1 MLITIALI
9 ELAVIITGLWLIFNK
24 KVSAASESLDIIKEE
39 IAERRR
45 LKSEIE
51 EKTQKMVGLEVL
63 AFAISQFRKVETEFD
78 TEKTRVFLAKT
89 EVDHAETRLREL
101 SELERE
107 LQTSQADIEE
117 ELTALKD
124 KESQLKDKNIRLKS
138 EISDSMK
145 HVEELIWEIE
155 LSSQVVEQVKNVK
168 THLLATEDKIEKLLI
183 QIEESNRQYGNLKLR
198 YDALDIEYAQLY
210 EKVSSLEN
218 EGKVKANS

>member
-1 MLITIALI
+1 MLIIIALI
-9 ELAVIITGLWLIFNK
+9 ELAVVITGLWLIFNK
-24 KVSAASESLDIIKEE
+24 KISAASESLEIIKDE

-51 EKTQKMVGLEVL
+51 DRVQKMVGLEVL
-63 AFAISQFRKVETEFD
+63 AFAISQFRKVETQFD

-107 LQTSQADIEE
+107 LQSSQADLEE

-155 LSSQVVEQVKNVK
+155 LSAQVVEQVKNVK

-183 QIEESNRQYGNLKLR
+183 QIEEANRQYGNLKLR

>member
-1 MLITIALI
+1 MLIIIALI
-9 ELAVIITGLWLIFNK
+9 ELAVVITGLWLIFNK
-24 KVSAASESLDIIKEE
+24 KVSAASESLEIIKDE

-51 EKTQKMVGLEVL
+51 DRVQKMVGLEVL

-101 SELERE
+101 SEMERE
-107 LQTSQADIEE
+107 LQSSQSDLEE

-155 LSSQVVEQVKNVK
+155 LSAQVVEQVKNVK

-183 QIEESNRQYGNLKLR
+183 QIEEANRQYGNLKLR

>member
-1 MLITIALI
+1 MLIVIALI
-9 ELAVIITGLWLIFNK
+9 ELVVIISGLWFIFNK
-24 KVSAASESLDIIKEE
+24 KVSAASESLDVIKDE

-51 EKTQKMVGLEVL
+51 ERAQKMVGLEVL

-78 TEKTRVFLAKT
+78 TEKTRVFLSKT

-101 SELERE
+101 TELERE
-107 LQTSQADIEE
+107 IQTSQADLEE
-117 ELTALKD
+117 ELSALKD
-124 KESQLKDKNIRLKS
+124 KESQLKDKNTKLKS

-218 EGKVKANS
+218 EGKLKANS